1 MIDTSPNQNRCELN
15 KIKKFVIGKG
25 YNLIGEVIEFGTFT
39 AQSTLNLSTQFPDK
53 KIYTIDHFKGLEVTN
68 KNVPEG
74 SDWIESA
81 FALGNPLYENI
92 HSIPKTIDEV
102 KEKLRGCSNV
112 EMIIE
117 DVHKLTN
124 PSDYGI
130 SKISICNIDVD
141 IYEPTVSSLEFLTKC
156 EWSEVF
162 IRFDD
167 WHGGESEYDQHERLA
182 FSEWIEKY
190 KYDYEITHGGYIGGV
205 YVKR

>member
-1 MIDTSPNQNRCELN
+1 MIDTSPNQNRCELD

-39 AQSTLNLSTQFPDK
+39 AQSTLNLSAQFPDK

-130 SKISICNIDVD
+130 SKISICNVDVD
-141 IYEPTVSSLEFLTKC
+141 IYEPTVSALEFLTKC